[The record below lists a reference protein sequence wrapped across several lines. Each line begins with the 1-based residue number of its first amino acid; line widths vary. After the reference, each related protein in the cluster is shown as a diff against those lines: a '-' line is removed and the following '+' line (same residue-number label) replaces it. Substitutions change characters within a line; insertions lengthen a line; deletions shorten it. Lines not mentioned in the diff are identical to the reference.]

1 MKYQME
7 EYKLEIRHLDEADG
21 GGFLASF
28 PDLPGCMGDGDT
40 PEAAIQDAREAFEAW
55 LEARV
60 ALGLPI
66 PRPGVQVSGKLLARL
81 PKSLHAALLERAGIE
96 GVSAN
101 TLLVSLVA
109 EGIGRR
115 VSG

>member
-1 MKYQME
+1 MNDQMQ
-7 EYKLEIRHLDEADG
+7 EYKLEIHHLNEADG

-28 PDLPGCMGDGDT
+28 PDLPGCSDGDT

>member
-1 MKYQME
+1 MNDQMQQ
-7 EYKLEIRHLDEADG
+7 YKLEIRHLNEADG

-28 PDLPGCMGDGDT
+28 PDLPGCSDGDT

>member
-1 MKYQME
+1 MNDQMQ
-7 EYKLEIRHLDEADG
+7 EYKLEIRHLNEADG

-28 PDLPGCMGDGDT
+28 PDLPGCSDGDT

>member
-1 MKYQME
+1 MNYQMDD
-7 EYKLEIRHLDEADG
+7 YKLEIRHLNEADG

-28 PDLPGCMGDGDT
+28 PDLPGCSDGDT

-81 PKSLHAALLERAGIE
+81 PKSLHAALLERACVE

-101 TLLVSLVA
+101 TLLVSLDLL
-109 EGIGRR
+109 RK
-115 VSG
+115 

>member
-1 MKYQME
+1 MNYQMDD
-7 EYKLEIRHLDEADG
+7 YKLEIRHLNEADG

-28 PDLPGCMGDGDT
+28 PDLPGCSDGDT
-40 PEAAIQDAREAFEAW
+40 PEAAIQDAREAFEAR